1 MPTESRAPRLLPQNR
16 KLRHLQGIYLRNL
29 SFQRPRGRTTDDVAI
44 HASPKKSDTL
54 RETHKLHHAL
64 SSEDLRPKMRRRST
78 TLTQDNPVSE
88 QKKLEALYNSRM
100 GDAFF
105 SLHAEGEEEP
115 IYISETLERK
125 TNFNF
130 LFFDLSRHGSSVTRS
145 PFVTIKIWAKRP
157 VGMKEWFLHQED
169 VVDLRSLNFLGSLL
183 NQHFPLNGLIFHL
196 EDGVYS
202 LDLPARKSKPKT
214 TSTLPTSSYNALMK
228 LATLDSSIQD
238 ALSTQEHI
246 TTQINDILSKQPRS
260 EAPLAEERVK
270 LVQKYVSQQTKSVK
284 AAEKRRDELRA
295 SIKARREA
303 IAAGR
308 EAQVKA
314 EKDIIA
320 ARDQLESSKT
330 MLSQTQEK
338 IRGQRR
344 RICSDL
350 SNIFPIT
357 PCPSGEALS
366 FQICG
371 LPLQNTSYENSSSKT
386 PNEDV
391 LSAALGHVAMLTHNL
406 QYYLRLPLPYSVN
419 PFGSRSTI
427 RDDISAF
434 PDAPASRSTHHLS
447 SSPGA
452 LSPAREFPLHLPRG
466 GSTAAHFRFDYA
478 WFLLNKDIEALCAH
492 QSLRVVDIRHSLP
505 NLKYLLYVCSAGSE
519 DVPERKRG
527 GVRGLWAGR
536 LKGRVQTEEGDGDGS
551 TAGSRPGS
559 ADGQAVDDLRRV
571 TENLGVG
578 FDEGQMKVSLRT
590 KGFRENIGQ

>member
-44 HASPKKSDTL
+44 HASPKKTDTL
-54 RETHKLHHAL
+54 RETPKLHHAL

-78 TLTQDNPVSE
+78 TLTQDSPVSE

-100 GDAFF
+100 ADAFF
-105 SLHAEGEEEP
+105 SMHVDGEDDP

-130 LFFDLSRHGSSVTRS
+130 LFFDLSKHGSSVMRS
-145 PFVTIKIWAKRP
+145 PLVTIKIWAKRY
-157 VGMKEWFLHQED
+157 VGSKEWFLHQED
-169 VVDLRSLNFLGSLL
+169 VVDLRSLNFLGTLL
-183 NQHFPLNGLIFHL
+183 NQRFPLNGLIFHL

-202 LDLPARKSKPKT
+202 LDLPARKSKPKAT
-214 TSTLPTSSYNALMK
+214 ATLPTSSYNALMK

-246 TTQINDILSKQPRS
+246 TTQINELLSKQPRND
-260 EAPLAEERVK
+260 APLAEERVK
-270 LVQKYVSQQTKSVK
+270 LAQKYVSQQAKSVK
-284 AAEKRRDELRA
+284 SAEKRRDELKA
-295 SIKARREA
+295 SLKARREA

-308 EAQVKA
+308 EAQAKA
-314 EKDIIA
+314 ERDIVA
-320 ARDQLESSKT
+320 AREPLESSKS
-330 MLSQTQEK
+330 MLAQTQEQ

-357 PCPSGEALS
+357 PCPSGEPLS

-371 LPLQNTSYENSSSKT
+371 LPLQNTSYDSPSSKN

-391 LSAALGHVAMLTHNL
+391 MSAAFGHVAMLTHNL
-406 QYYLRLPLPYSVN
+406 QYYLRHPLPYDIN

-434 PDAPASRSTHHLS
+434 QDTPASRHTHGAS
-447 SSPGA
+447 SS
-452 LSPAREFPLHLPRG
+452 LENNPAREFPLYLPRG

-505 NLKYLLYVCSAGSE
+505 NLKYLLYVCSAGTE

-527 GVRGLWAGR
+527 GVRGLWAGH
-536 LKGRVQTEEGDGDGS
+536 LKGRITTGDGEADGS
-551 TAGSRPGS
+551 VTGSRPSS
-559 ADGQAVDDLRRV
+559 ADGQAAESLRRAS
-571 TENLGVG
+571 EDLGIG
-578 FDEGQMKVSLRT
+578 FDDGHMKVSLRT
-590 KGFRENIGQ
+590 KGFRENVGK